1 MLTGRQ
7 VAFRI
12 FEHFKLPAARTAV
25 LNINH
30 LFALKM
36 QKDDLRLY
44 DLQWD
49 EILLQINPE
58 PPEQILETVYQGALE
73 HCVPFKP
80 TMSLYLLNISQGL
93 IKPSYQALKQ
103 MVKYYLQDV
112 QNKQHEAT
120 FKANQPGLAAP
131 AITEDTKKNAICTQM
146 AKTGKCARGDKCP
159 FGHTVVGSEKGSP
172 DGKKARAK
180 ERKAKERK
188 AKIKQPRPQNLT
200 PRLKRK
206 Q

>member
-1 MLTGRQ
+1 MIWIKEIEEVTDIHSLATTTTKSGHNFESLDMKIATGLWKTLRGDFEKKLQIEERILQQSIPHAMLTGRQ

-73 HCVPFKP
+73 HCVSFKP
-80 TMSLYLLNISQGL
+80 TMNLYWLNISQGL

-112 QNKQHEAT
+112 QASST
-120 FKANQPGLAAP
+120 RPRSRRISP
-131 AITEDTKKNAICTQM
+131 A
-146 AKTGKCARGDKCP
+146 
-159 FGHTVVGSEKGSP
+159 
-172 DGKKARAK
+172 
-180 ERKAKERK
+180 
-188 AKIKQPRPQNLT
+188 
-200 PRLKRK
+200 
-206 Q
+206 